1 MQTYIFPYSF
11 ILKATYLIGKEIQQG
26 NQKPSPAERFV
37 EGGEKG
43 WKSNTAQLFTVLPTN
58 TP

>member
-1 MQTYIFPYSF
+1 MHQTYIFPYSF
-11 ILKATYLIGKEIQQG
+11 IVKATYLIGKEIQQG

-43 WKSNTAQLFTVLPTN
+43 
-58 TP
+58 